1 MAAPVFAYH
10 VQMTLALNEDFP
22 ERKLNAFRGKLEEYG
37 KVEDFTFRKQEGNI
51 SVSTDHPGS
60 VLEEAVSYGVM
71 YNVEV
76 SNLKD
81 VSAVNKAED
90 DGSAAEGD
98 TKAQEEAVASDPSQW
113 KEYGF
118 VSVCAGEGLAAIFKE
133 LGTDEVI
140 TGGQTMNPSTE
151 DILNAVQKV
160 PARNIFVLPNNKN
173 IILASEQAAALCED
187 KHLVVIP
194 TANIPQGINALINF
208 NEDIGVEEN
217 TAHMKDDLGAVKTG
231 QVTYAVR
238 DTTIE
243 GTEIKDGQIMAI
255 GDQGLLAVG
264 DIKQDVVVTMIAKMA
279 ENDPEIISI
288 YYGEETPEEEAK
300 AIADE
305 IEIRYP
311 DCEIELHYGGQ
322 PVYYYIVSVE

>member
-1 MAAPVFAYH
+1 M
-10 VQMTLALNEDFP
+10 NEDFP

-118 VSVCAGEGLAAIFKE
+118 L
-133 LGTDEVI
+133 TD
-140 TGGQTMNPSTE
+140 S
-151 DILNAVQKV
+151 
-160 PARNIFVLPNNKN
+160 
-173 IILASEQAAALCED
+173 
-187 KHLVVIP
+187 
-194 TANIPQGINALINF
+194 
-208 NEDIGVEEN
+208 
-217 TAHMKDDLGAVKTG
+217 
-231 QVTYAVR
+231 
-238 DTTIE
+238 
-243 GTEIKDGQIMAI
+243 
-255 GDQGLLAVG
+255 
-264 DIKQDVVVTMIAKMA
+264 
-279 ENDPEIISI
+279 
-288 YYGEETPEEEAK
+288 
-300 AIADE
+300 
-305 IEIRYP
+305 
-311 DCEIELHYGGQ
+311 
-322 PVYYYIVSVE
+322 